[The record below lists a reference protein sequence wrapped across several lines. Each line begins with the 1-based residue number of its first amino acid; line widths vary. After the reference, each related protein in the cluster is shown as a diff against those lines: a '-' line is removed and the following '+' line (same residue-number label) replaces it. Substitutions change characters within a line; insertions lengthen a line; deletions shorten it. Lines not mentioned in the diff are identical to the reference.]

1 MTIAL
6 HLISGMMLG
15 IEFIPEYEDEK
26 AIVIDIF
33 VLRIMIFW

>member
-1 MTIAL
+1 MTVVL

-15 IEFIPEYEDEK
+15 IEFVSEYEDEK
-26 AIVIDIF
+26 AVVIDIF